1 MKVDEM
7 KDLISS
13 WTASQKEDYLLGLL
27 CELKAECGEDSKEE
41 MVKHLDNN
49 KSYIES
55 CLENDAELDDVEDDP
70 EY

>member
-27 CELKAECGEDSKEE
+27 CELKIECGEDSKEE
-41 MVKHLDNN
+41 MVKHLEYN

-55 CLENDAELDDVEDDP
+55 CLEEDADLKDDDEGGID
-70 EY
+70 

>member
-49 KSYIES
+49 KSCIKS
-55 CLENDAELDDVEDDP
+55 CLEDDAELEDDDDNGID
-70 EY
+70 

>member
-1 MKVDEM
+1 MKVEEM
-7 KDLISS
+7 KDLISP

-27 CELKAECGEDSKEE
+27 CELKIECGDDSKEK
-41 MVKHLDNN
+41 MVKHLTSN
-49 KSYIES
+49 KSYVES